1 MAHSWVSELEACTLA
16 LEPGWICKQV
26 ALEVEG
32 EACMRVSWVGLAGR
46 SALEAEAGTEP
57 VPAPEAAGRC
67 GWEGGRH
74 RLYEVLEAAS
84 EGPDRQASRS
94 EEEEP
99 VCCKFVLAVAC
110 IGASACTLALEVH
123 R

>member
-1 MAHSWVSELEACTLA
+1 VARSWVSELEACTLA
-16 LEPGWICKQV
+16 LGPGLVCKQV
-26 ALEVEG
+26 VSEVEG
-32 EACMRVSWVGLAGR
+32 EAYMSASWLGLVDR
-46 SALEAEAGTEP
+46 FALEAEVGTEP
-57 VPAPEAAGRC
+57 VPGPEAAGRC

-84 EGPDRQASRS
+84 EGPDRRASRW

-99 VCCKFVLAVAC
+99 VCCRFALVVAC